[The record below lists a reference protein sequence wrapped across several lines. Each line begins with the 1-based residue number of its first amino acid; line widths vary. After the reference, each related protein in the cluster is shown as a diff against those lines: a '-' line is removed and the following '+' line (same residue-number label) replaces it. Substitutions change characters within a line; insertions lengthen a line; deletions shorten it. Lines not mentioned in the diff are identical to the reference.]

1 MRAPF
6 NKVIFNDQHLA
17 KREAFAVSLR
27 REKKVLILTKKREQL
42 MTRLNM
48 NKDESQN
55 SVQEPSQL
63 LNALSK
69 LYTLLRTNQFGLIQ
83 SQGIED
89 LQTEV
94 IDCL

>member
-1 MRAPF
+1 
-6 NKVIFNDQHLA
+6 
-17 KREAFAVSLR
+17 
-27 REKKVLILTKKREQL
+27 

-55 SVQEPSQL
+55 NVQEPSQL
-63 LNALSK
+63 INSLSK

-83 SQGIED
+83 RQGIED